1 MRKFTT
7 VLIANR
13 GEIACRVMRT
23 ASRLGFRTVAVHS
36 DVDHRAPHVRM
47 ADASIEIG
55 PASAAQSYLNIERI
69 IAAAHETSADAI
81 HPGYG
86 FLSEN
91 AEFARRCAEEGIV
104 FIGPDPRSID
114 LMGNKAAAKRLMI
127 DAGVPCVPGY
137 QGEDQS
143 DETLIREA
151 KAVGFPLMIKAAAG
165 GGGKGMRLVHS
176 ADQLEAALL
185 AARSEARNAFGSGEL
200 ILERAIIKP
209 RHVEIQV
216 FGDTLGNIIHMG
228 ERDCSVQR
236 RHQKVLEESPSP
248 VMTPQLRRRM
258 GEAAVAA
265 ARTVDYHGAG
275 TVEFLLGADGEFYF
289 LEMNTRLQ
297 VEHPVTEAVTGL
309 DLVELQLRVAEG
321 LPLGISQEDI
331 ALKGH
336 AIEARLY
343 AEDAAND
350 FLPATGRVDIWASPA
365 GEGVRCDAG
374 LESGVEVSPH
384 YDPMLAKIV
393 GIGPDRETARLRLV
407 RALKDAVIF
416 GPKTNRAFLI
426 GALERPAFIDGQVT
440 TGFIAEE
447 FGDGFAE
454 PEPAA
459 TEIAIAAVLLYG
471 AQRKAARDRSL
482 GMSDELLDWSSGA
495 PLVTSYLLAG
505 KKASITPMGNGYRV
519 VVDDETII
527 VADVSASDCRA
538 SVRIDGTR
546 SKAHFVTDE
555 SGIKVA
561 LGDREFDLRDGYS
574 EAVAG
579 QSAGGDGMI
588 EAPMHGLVL
597 EILVGPGQH
606 VEAGQRLA
614 VMEAMKMQHDIVAS
628 EAGEVSQVL
637 CEVGRQVV
645 SGALLFELAT
655 SSDSEATP

>member
-7 VLIANR
+7 VLVANR

-23 ASRLGFRTVAVHS
+23 ARRLGFRTVAVHS

-47 ADASIEIG
+47 ADTSSEIG
-55 PASAAQSYLNIERI
+55 PASTAQSYLNIERI
-69 IAAAHETSADAI
+69 IAAAHETGADAI

-91 AEFARRCAEEGIV
+91 AGFARRCAEEGIV
-104 FIGPDPRSID
+104 FIGPDPESID

-151 KAVGFPLMIKAAAG
+151 GAVGFPLMIKAAAG

-176 ADQLEAALL
+176 GDELEAALFT
-185 AARSEARNAFGSGEL
+185 ARSEARNAFGSSEL

-216 FGDTLGNIIHMG
+216 FGDTFGNIIHMG

-248 VMTPQLRRRM
+248 IMTPQLRQRM

-321 LPLGISQEDI
+321 LPLGFSQEGI

-350 FLPATGRVDIWASPA
+350 FLPATGRIDIWAAPE
-365 GEGVRCDAG
+365 GEGIRCDAG
-374 LESGVEVSPH
+374 LESGLEVSPH

-407 RALKDAVIF
+407 KALKDALIF

-426 GALERPAFIDGQVT
+426 GALERPAFIAGQAT
-440 TGFIAEE
+440 TSFIAEE

-454 PEPAA
+454 PVPTAA
-459 TEIAIAAVLLYG
+459 EIAVSSALLYG

-482 GMSDELLDWSSGA
+482 GVTDELLDWSSGA

-505 KKASITPMGNGYRV
+505 KKTSVTPVDDGYRV
-519 VVDDETII
+519 VVGDEAIV
-527 VADVSASDCRA
+527 VADVAGSDHRA
-538 SVRIDGTR
+538 SFRIDGIR
-546 SKAHFVTDE
+546 EQAHFLADA
-555 SGIKVA
+555 SGIRVVF
-561 LGDREFDLRDGYS
+561 GDREFDLRDGYS

-579 QSAGGDGMI
+579 LSAGGGGMI

-597 EILVGPGQH
+597 EILVELGQQ

-628 EAGEVSQVL
+628 QAGEVSRVL
-637 CEVGRQVV
+637 CEAGRQVA
-645 SGALLFELAT
+645 SGALLFELAV
-655 SSDSEATP
+655 SDESEAAA